1 MNIEEIWLSYSEC
14 VAEIELFQRA
24 AKSASGTELKALLQ
38 YAEKIEG
45 SSDLKGIPLSTHN
58 MTFHDANSGRTYS
71 YHHRTMS
78 IEDRKNEAFFRKNR
92 QYQWLLA
99 EAYEKFEDYLYK
111 VYAYCGLTDTNFWPL
126 CDYGNIKLSE
136 RESLDFKWYLEQAHK
151 KKGAPRSILESFRK
165 SFPQLH
171 HIEFK
176 NSMGVNLAFAI
187 VLIEKL
193 RHIIVHNGGRTIS
206 KESFVNVVA
215 KEAGVFNNGHISD
228 EHKQLVEQFF
238 GANEYKSLISLF
250 EIQVQPKLPFEIYV
264 CRFGI
269 LVNFLM
275 SYGHLLHEMVNIY
288 VKPKKA

>member
-1 MNIEEIWLSYSEC
+1 MNIDDIWQSYSERI
-14 VAEIELFQRA
+14 AEIELFQRA

-38 YAEKIEG
+38 YAEQIEETPELKNITL
-45 SSDLKGIPLSTHN
+45 SSHN
-58 MTFHDANSGRTYS
+58 MTFRDARSGQIYS

-78 IEDRKNEAFFRKNR
+78 VEDRQREALFRKNK

-99 EAYEKFEDYLYK
+99 EAYEEFEDYLFK

-136 RESLDFKWYLEQAHK
+136 RDSLDFKWYLEQANK

-165 SFPQLH
+165 SFSQLH

-176 NSMGVNLAFAI
+176 NPLGVNLAFAI

-193 RHIIVHNGGRTIS
+193 RHVIVHNGGRTIS
-206 KESFVNVVA
+206 KENFIESVA
-215 KEAGVFNNGHISD
+215 KEAGIFNNGNISE

-238 GANEYKSLISLF
+238 GVNEYENLVALL
-250 EIQVQPKLPFEIYV
+250 EIQVQPELPFETYH

-275 SYGHLLHEMVNIY
+275 AYGHLLHEMVSTY
-288 VKPKKA
+288 VKPTKA